1 MPARPGGAFGRRLY
15 FGIWRVKKENQTEFL
30 SRHRRRE
37 LRIDLSFGQRISI
50 LIGLA
55 VAGLTGLLFL
65 DPIPQDP
72 AYHLFADTRTILG
85 ISNFNDVLSN
95 VGLGIVG
102 VLGVVTLMGP
112 RGKVIFHQP
121 SDARPYLVFF
131 TGVALIS
138 LGSAYYHW
146 APSNFGLFWDRLP
159 MAVAFMAFCAAI
171 IADRIDADAGNGWLL
186 ALLIGLGILSLAYW
200 HWTESQG
207 RGDLRL
213 YGFVQFYPM
222 VVVPIAC
229 TLFPAHRYTRGRYI
243 FGVIALY
250 GLAKVFEW
258 FDGEIFEILGGTAS
272 GHTLKH
278 LVAAVAIY
286 LVLQMLVVS
295 RRGLP

>member
-1 MPARPGGAFGRRLY
+1 MIINLVRLKSIRYRKEPA
-15 FGIWRVKKENQTEFL
+15 IK
-30 SRHRRRE
+30 
-37 LRIDLSFGQRISI
+37 LSFRQRIAI
-50 LIGLA
+50 LIAIA
-55 VAGLTGLLFL
+55 VAGLVGLLFL

-85 ISNFNDVLSN
+85 IPNFSDVLSN
-95 VGLGIVG
+95 LGLGIVG
-102 VLGVVTLMGP
+102 VLGVVTVMGP
-112 RGKVIFHQP
+112 RGKLIFHQP
-121 SDARPYLVFF
+121 SDARPYLFFF

-146 APSNFGLFWDRLP
+146 APSNFGLLWDRLP

-200 HWTESQG
+200 YWTESQG

-222 VVVPIAC
+222 VAMPIAC
-229 TLFPAHRYTRGRYI
+229 ALFPAQRYTRGRYI

-258 FDGEIFEILGGTAS
+258 FDGEIFEVLGGTAS

-286 LVLQMLVVS
+286 LVLQMLTVA
-295 RRGLP
+295 RRGFP

>member
-1 MPARPGGAFGRRLY
+1 MACQPLRLRT
-15 FGIWRVKKENQTEFL
+15 FPPHRKENV
-30 SRHRRRE
+30 
-37 LRIDLSFGQRISI
+37 IDLSFRQRISI
-50 LIGLA
+50 LIGLLI
-55 VAGLTGLLFL
+55 AGLAGLFFL
-65 DPIPQDP
+65 DPIAQDP

-85 ISNFNDVLSN
+85 IPNFSDVLSN

-102 VLGVVTLMGP
+102 VLGVVTVMGP

-121 SDARPYLVFF
+121 SDARPYLFF
-131 TGVALIS
+131 FAGVALIS

-146 APSNFGLFWDRLP
+146 APSNFGLLWDRLP

-186 ALLIGLGILSLAYW
+186 ALLIGLGILSLVYW
-200 HWTESQG
+200 YWTESQG

-213 YGFVQFYPM
+213 YGLVQFYPM
-222 VVVPIAC
+222 VAMPIAC
-229 TLFPAHRYTRGRYI
+229 ALFPAHRYTGGRYI

-278 LVAAVAIY
+278 LVAAVAIFF
-286 LVLQMLVVS
+286 VLRMLTAP
-295 RRGLP
+295 RRGRL